1 MHNVKLDSSVHLNK
15 MWKEAR
21 CAKILTEDGV
31 VIVVLESMEI
41 FPNSFL
47 NNSYHFDMVYCD
59 IVSLIIWGFESILIK
74 PNQGEAT

>member
-1 MHNVKLDSSVHLNK
+1 MHNVKLDSSVYLNK

-31 VIVVLESMEI
+31 VVVVVVLESMEI

-47 NNSYHFDMVYCD
+47 GKSDHFDMVYCD
-59 IVSLIIWGFESILIK
+59 IMRLF
-74 PNQGEAT
+74 T